1 MNKWRRIMIDDAI
14 SYLEKAKEI
23 LETVLEEEQEYFDNM
38 PEGLQ
43 SSEKG
48 DKAQEAI
55 SNLDVSVD
63 ALDTVISDCES
74 AEG

>member
-74 AEG
+74 AKG